1 MDERIAR
8 PEGQSA
14 TSGNAVGQMP
24 MSVMESLNR
33 GKDAIGDAAA
43 ETMRAAASDL
53 QMLRN
58 DLNSL
63 KDTLSRFMVE
73 ASTEA
78 MNRPAQR
85 RQRRS
90 SKPARR
96 RAASLT
102 KAPRW
107 FPRRADRS
115 RHSAASSRA
124 WCAGIRS
131 VPSPARSPSASWSGP
146 WGGEGDAAHGAD
158 FGRDGKPTGTNGK

>member
-33 GKDAIGDAAA
+33 GKDAIGDVAAQ
-43 ETMRAAASDL
+43 TMRAAGTDL

-63 KDTLSRFMVE
+63 KDTLSRFMIE

-78 MNRPAQR
+78 MKSA
-85 RQRRS
+85 
-90 SKPARR
+90 
-96 RAASLT
+96 RAATSAVAVQAGEAASGLT
-102 KAPRW
+102 DKGTQMVSTAGEQ
-107 FPRRADRS
+107 S

-124 WCAGIRS
+124 WCVGIRS
-131 VPSPARSPSASWSGP
+131 GHSPARSPSAS
-146 WGGEGDAAHGAD
+146 
-158 FGRDGKPTGTNGK
+158 

>member
-78 MNRPAQR
+78 MKSARAATSAAVVQAGEAASGLADKGTQMVSTASGQVKTFGGEFESMVR
-85 RQRRS
+85 RN
-90 SKPARR
+90 PLGALAGAVAIGVLIGAMGRR
-96 RAASLT
+96 R
-102 KAPRW
+102 
-107 FPRRADRS
+107 
-115 RHSAASSRA
+115 
-124 WCAGIRS
+124 
-131 VPSPARSPSASWSGP
+131 
-146 WGGEGDAAHGAD
+146 
-158 FGRDGKPTGTNGK
+158 

>member
-24 MSVMESLNR
+24 MSVMESFNR
-33 GKDAIGDAAA
+33 GKDAIGDVAA

-63 KDTLSRFMVE
+63 KDTLSRFMIE

-78 MNRPAQR
+78 MKSARAATSAAAVQVGEAASGLADKGTQMASTASGHVKTFGGEFESMVR
-85 RQRRS
+85 RN
-90 SKPARR
+90 PLGALAGAVAIGVLVGAMGRR
-96 RAASLT
+96 R
-102 KAPRW
+102 
-107 FPRRADRS
+107 
-115 RHSAASSRA
+115 
-124 WCAGIRS
+124 
-131 VPSPARSPSASWSGP
+131 
-146 WGGEGDAAHGAD
+146 
-158 FGRDGKPTGTNGK
+158 

>member
-33 GKDAIGDAAA
+33 GKDAIGDVAAQ
-43 ETMRAAASDL
+43 TMRSAGTDL

-63 KDTLSRFMVE
+63 KDTLSRFMIE

-78 MNRPAQR
+78 MKSA
-85 RQRRS
+85 
-90 SKPARR
+90 
-96 RAASLT
+96 RAATSAAAVQAGEAASGL

-107 FPRRADRS
+107 FPQRANTP

-124 WCAGIRS
+124 WCVGIRS
-131 VPSPARSPSASWSGP
+131 GPSPARSPSAS
-146 WGGEGDAAHGAD
+146 
-158 FGRDGKPTGTNGK
+158 